1 MPHHD
6 GGGRGDAYYHVNE
19 RAYARAHDAYDREN
33 DHVYARDRDV
43 HDRDDGRV
51 YARDR
56 DVHDRGDGPVHVR
69 GRDDGGAHVRD
80 GENARGHRLQF
91 AARPQHIR
99 KYYTYGYLPS
109 GHYR

>member
-19 RAYARAHDAYDREN
+19 RAHDAYDREN
-33 DHVYARDRDV
+33 DHVYAR
-43 HDRDDGRV
+43 G
-51 YARDR
+51 R
-56 DVHDRGDGPVHVR
+56 DVHDRGDGPVHAR
-69 GRDDGGAHVRD
+69 GRDGGGGGAHVRD
-80 GENARGHRLQF
+80 GENVRGHRLQF